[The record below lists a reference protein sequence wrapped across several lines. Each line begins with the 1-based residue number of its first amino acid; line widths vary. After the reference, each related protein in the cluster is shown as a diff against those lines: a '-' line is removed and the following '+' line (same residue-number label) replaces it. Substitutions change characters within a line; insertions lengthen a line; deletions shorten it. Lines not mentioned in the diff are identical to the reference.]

1 MIRVAMMSYWHVH
14 ERDYTRE
21 AQQHPDVEIAAVWD
35 EVPERGQAEAAR
47 LGVPFYAQLPDL
59 LSQAEID
66 GVVIGT
72 PTTMHREVMLA
83 AARAHKHIF
92 TEKVL
97 ATTVQACQ
105 DILAAVEEN
114 GVKLTVSLPRLNFWY
129 TQAIQ
134 RILERNLL
142 GTLTQARVRLS
153 HNGAIATPENPHGWL
168 PAHFFNLAQCGGG
181 AMIDLG
187 CHPMYLTR
195 LFLGMPESLSAS
207 YGYVTGREVED
218 NAIVTLRYP
227 NGALGV
233 VEAGL
238 VNRHSP
244 FTIEVHGSEGSLSYS
259 QVDDRLLVRSS
270 LVENGQQW
278 LTWPDRPAELPSA
291 FKQWVTHIQQG
302 TTASAN
308 IAMALD
314 LTQLMEA
321 ANQSAANNAIIRL
334 GAR

>member
-35 EVPERGQAEAAR
+35 EMPERGQAEAAR

-59 LSQAEID
+59 LSQTEID

-72 PTTMHREVMLA
+72 PTSMHREVMLA
-83 AARAHKHIF
+83 AARARKHIF

-97 ATTVQACQ
+97 ATTVQECQ
-105 DILAAVEEN
+105 DILAAVEGN

-134 RILERNLL
+134 HILERNLL

-168 PAHFFNLAQCGGG
+168 PAHFFSLAQCGGG

-218 NAIVTLRYP
+218 NAVVTLRYP

-291 FKQWVTHIQQG
+291 FRQWVTHIQQG

-308 IAMALD
+308 MAMALD

-321 ANQSAANNAIIRL
+321 ANQSAANNAIIHL

>member
-1 MIRVAMMSYWHVH
+1 MIRVAMVSYWHVH

-47 LGVPFYAQLPDL
+47 LGVPFYAHLDEL
-59 LSQAEID
+59 LSRPEID
-66 GVVIGT
+66 GIIVGT
-72 PTTMHREVMLA
+72 PTTMHRDVMLA
-83 AARAHKHIF
+83 AAAARKHIF

-97 ATTVQACQ
+97 APTVQECRE
-105 DILAAVEEN
+105 ILAAVQQY
-114 GVKLTVSLPRLNFWY
+114 GVILTVSLPRLNFWY

-153 HNGAIATPENPHGWL
+153 HNGAIATPEQPHGWL
-168 PAHFFNLAQCGGG
+168 PAHFFKRAQTAGG

-195 LFLGMPESLSAS
+195 LFLGMPESVRAS

-218 NAIVTLRYP
+218 NAVVTLHYA
-227 NGALGV
+227 NGALGI
-233 VEAGL
+233 VEAGF
-238 VNRHSP
+238 VNRYSP
-244 FTIEVHGSEGSLSYS
+244 FTIEVHGTEGSLLYN
-259 QVDDRLLVRSS
+259 QIDDRLLVRSS
-270 LVENGQQW
+270 LVEQGREW
-278 LTWPDRPAELPSA
+278 VTWPDRPAELPSA
-291 FKQWVTHIQQG
+291 FAQWVTHIQQH
-302 TTASAN
+302 TMANAN

-321 ANQSAANNAIIRL
+321 ANQSAATGTIVHLASK
-334 GAR
+334 

>member
-35 EVPERGQAEAAR
+35 EMPERGQAEAAR
-47 LGVPFYAQLPDL
+47 LGVPFYAQLSDL
-59 LSQAEID
+59 LSQAAID

-72 PTTMHREVMLA
+72 PTTMHREMMLA

-97 ATTVQACQ
+97 ATTVLECQ
-105 DILAAVEEN
+105 EILAAVQEH

-142 GTLTQARVRLS
+142 GTLTQVRVRLS

-218 NAIVTLRYP
+218 NAVVTLRYP

-278 LTWPDRPAELPSA
+278 LTWPDRPAELLSA
-291 FKQWVTHIQQG
+291 FKQWVTHIQQD
-302 TTASAN
+302 TVASAN

-321 ANQSAANNAIIRL
+321 ANQSAATNAIVHV